1 MTNVDVCCWREEKQS
16 MTELVL
22 NAGRIL
28 SQTANDRVY
37 PNRWRLGVLAIIAFF
52 FFVTPATHE
61 ATLVAMRDAF
71 LQVSVF
77 VATTLA
83 LVYWFEKQFSFD
95 LGEVMANNA
104 RWQPLIASLLGA
116 LPGCGGAIIVV
127 TQFTRGYASFGA
139 FIAVLVSTMGDAA
152 FLLLAREP
160 KTALLVIVISVV
172 AGTITGMIVD
182 IVHGRDY
189 LANDQK
195 ASGDIGCRTG
205 DGTDTGEKFNK
216 IWIALIAVGSVF
228 GLMVAFQADPEE
240 LFGAYAFLEPVK
252 WFAFIGASLSLFM
265 WATARNQHS
274 QIGADSVPGQ
284 PLLTRVVKDTNFV
297 TSWVVVAFLGFEIC
311 ISVFGFDLGAQ
322 FETIAILVP
331 AIAILIGFIPG
342 CGPQII
348 VTSLYLAGAVP
359 FSAQIA
365 NGIANDGDALFPAL
379 ALVPRAAILAT
390 LYSAIP
396 AVLIGYTF
404 YFSGY

>member
-1 MTNVDVCCWREEKQS
+1 
-16 MTELVL
+16 MTEMVL
-22 NAGRIL
+22 NAGRVL
-28 SQTANDRVY
+28 SQTATDRVY
-37 PNRWRLGVLAIIAFF
+37 PNRWRLVVLAVIALFF
-52 FFVTPATHE
+52 FASSATHE
-61 ATLVAMRDAF
+61 ATLIATRDAF

-77 VATTLA
+77 VAGTLA
-83 LVYWFEKQFSFD
+83 LVYWFEQKFSFD
-95 LGEVMANNA
+95 LGEVMGNNA
-104 RWQPLIASLLGA
+104 RWQPVIAALLGA

-160 KTALLVIVISVV
+160 KTALLVIVISIV

-182 IVHGRDY
+182 MVHGRDY
-189 LANDQK
+189 LATEGKSSD
-195 ASGDIGCRTG
+195 DIGCRVG
-205 DGTDTGEKFNK
+205 DGNDTGEKLNK
-216 IWIALIAVGSVF
+216 IWVALIAVGAVF
-228 GLMVAFQADPEE
+228 GAMIAFQADPEI
-240 LFGAYAFLEPVK
+240 LFGAYASYEPVK
-252 WFAFIGASLSLFM
+252 WFAFVGASLSLFM

-311 ISVFGFDLGAQ
+311 ITVFGFDLGAQ

-359 FSAQIA
+359 FSAQISNA
-365 NGIANDGDALFPAL
+365 IANDGDALFPAL
-379 ALVPRAAILAT
+379 ALVPKAAILAT

-396 AVLIGYTF
+396 AVMIGYTF
-404 YFSGY
+404 YFFGY

>member
-1 MTNVDVCCWREEKQS
+1 

-22 NAGRIL
+22 NAGRML
-28 SQTANDRVY
+28 GQTATDRIF
-37 PNRWRLGVLAIIAFF
+37 PNRWRLGVLTLIVVLFF
-52 FFVTPATHE
+52 ASPATNE
-61 ATLVAMRDAF
+61 ATLIAMRDAF

-77 VATTLA
+77 VAATLA
-83 LVYWFEKQFSFD
+83 LVYWFEKTFSFD
-95 LGEVMANNA
+95 LGEVMADNI
-104 RWQPLIASLLGA
+104 RWQPIIAALLGA

-160 KTALLVIVISVV
+160 YTAALVISISIV
-172 AGTITGMIVD
+172 AGSITGIIVD
-182 IVHGRDY
+182 RIHGRDF
-189 LANDQK
+189 LATKNKFDDQ
-195 ASGDIGCRTG
+195 DEIGCRAG
-205 DGTDTGEKFNK
+205 ERPDTGERFNK
-216 IWIALIAVGSVF
+216 LWIALVAIGMVF
-228 GLMVAFQADPEE
+228 GIMVAFQADPEL
-240 LFGAYAFLEPVK
+240 LFGSHAHLEPVK

-311 ISVFGFDLGAQ
+311 VTVFGFD
-322 FETIAILVP
+322 IASMFKSVAIIVP
-331 AIAILIGFIPG
+331 AIAILVGFIPG
-342 CGPQII
+342 CGPQIV
-348 VTSLYLAGAVP
+348 VTSLYLSGVVP
-359 FSAQIA
+359 FSAQISNA
-365 NGIANDGDALFPAL
+365 IANDGDALFPAL
-379 ALVPRAAILAT
+379 ALAPKAAVLAT

-404 YFSGY
+404 YFAGM

>member
-1 MTNVDVCCWREEKQS
+1 
-16 MTELVL
+16 MTEMVL
-22 NAGRIL
+22 NAQRVL
-28 SQTANDRVY
+28 SQTAADRVY
-37 PNRWRLGVLAIIAFF
+37 PNRWRLVVLGIIAVFF
-52 FFVTPATHE
+52 FASSATHE
-61 ATLVAMRDAF
+61 ATLIATRDAF

-77 VATTLA
+77 VAATLA
-83 LVYWFEKQFSFD
+83 LVYWFEHQFSFD

-104 RWQPLIASLLGA
+104 RWQPIIAALLGA

-160 KTALLVIVISVV
+160 KTALLVIVISIVS
-172 AGTITGMIVD
+172 GTITGMIVD

-189 LANDQK
+189 LATEGK
-195 ASGDIGCRTG
+195 TSGDVGCRVG
-205 DGTDTGEKFNK
+205 DGNDTGEKFNK
-216 IWIALIAVGSVF
+216 IWIALIAIGTVF
-228 GLMVAFQADPEE
+228 GAMIAFQADPET
-240 LFGAYAFLEPVK
+240 LFGDYAVYEPVK
-252 WFAFIGASLSLFM
+252 WFAFVGASLSLFM

-311 ISVFGFDLGAQ
+311 ITVFGFDLGAQ

-359 FSAQIA
+359 FSAQISNA
-365 NGIANDGDALFPAL
+365 IANDGDALFPAL
-379 ALVPRAAILAT
+379 ALVPKAAILAT

-396 AVLIGYTF
+396 AVMIGYTF
-404 YFSGY
+404 FFFGY